1 MIVYPDFS
9 NLIRHKQH
17 YFLIHD
23 ATLVNSRIFSLNV
36 ISVLTVVALIFLL
49 YRSKSIENENELL
62 EQNKKDLNGNMGRLL
77 HSSEFPSN

>member
-36 ISVLTVVALIFLL
+36 ISVCQADSRCTYFFIVQ
-49 YRSKSIENENELL
+49 K
-62 EQNKKDLNGNMGRLL
+62 
-77 HSSEFPSN
+77 